1 MRTSR
6 DCPAGMVT
14 SPPEAEPAKLF
25 AGAGAAAGAGAT
37 TGAERPAL
45 PVNVSATASVVLKV
59 WTSPLISKRKTACVP
74 PRYFPF
80 NTRPSLNS
88 KVSAAA
94 APTKNSPKTTAT
106 KKRFKLFIVPSHDSE
121 ITIPGDLRI
130 RFPARPIAILPHWMA
145 ETCRM
150 VARNSIVG
158 SDCSRKTGKRLGCC
172 RLQQKQGLSPE
183 KAWALRCTSRHLF
196 RQSGEWKREWLIA
209 RGEPGPHPQR
219 GPP

>member
-121 ITIPGDLRI
+121 IASPFNLRI
-130 RFPARPIAILPHWMA
+130 SPTCQKAAMRFHYIGWR
-145 ETCRM
+145 
-150 VARNSIVG
+150 
-158 SDCSRKTGKRLGCC
+158 
-172 RLQQKQGLSPE
+172 GLSE
-183 KAWALRCTSRHLF
+183 ELRESRV
-196 RQSGEWKREWLIA
+196 
-209 RGEPGPHPQR
+209 
-219 GPP
+219 

>member
-14 SPPEAEPAKLF
+14 SPPEAEFAMLF
-25 AGAGAAAGAGAT
+25 AGIAAAA
-37 TGAERPAL
+37 GAERPAA

-94 APTKNSPKTTAT
+94 APAKNIPKTTAT
-106 KKRFKLFIVPSHDSE
+106 KKRFTLFIVPSHDRKSQFPE
-121 ITIPGDLRI
+121 TSASISPPKALCDSTALNGGNGPNGCAMARMSGNKSGKGQVSTTIRGLAGDPVSKLGNDGDK
-130 RFPARPIAILPHWMA
+130 
-145 ETCRM
+145 
-150 VARNSIVG
+150 RN
-158 SDCSRKTGKRLGCC
+158 
-172 RLQQKQGLSPE
+172 E
-183 KAWALRCTSRHLF
+183 
-196 RQSGEWKREWLIA
+196 
-209 RGEPGPHPQR
+209 
-219 GPP
+219 